1 MSPSKRRKGD
11 TQVSQPAAAIHRERE
26 LAAGSQEGSH
36 RGAPPPHWLA
46 GDRGLGRRGVGTQSR
61 PPAGLRYRAFLR
73 ELLGGLP
80 PPRSA
85 GELPACPSET
95 ILLQKP
101 SFPMV
106 SGLCAGETP
115 ALQRAEI
122 HCGAVGTPADHSP
135 ASSLR
140 RISSAIVSNSGSPR
154 SESRSVSVSN
164 PPHDQPVSR
173 ASWRLANASLRWPSM
188 ALMQARL

>member
-1 MSPSKRRKGD
+1 MLHDFLRGPIRRH
-11 TQVSQPAAAIHRERE
+11 PIAASGWTTISGLSTRASGRTTSASICGQ
-26 LAAGSQEGSH
+26 AGSS
-36 RGAPPPHWLA
+36 PP
-46 GDRGLGRRGVGTQSR
+46 QK
-61 PPAGLRYRAFLR
+61 
-73 ELLGGLP
+73 
-80 PPRSA
+80 RSA
-85 GELPACPSET
+85 HCRGEIPACPSET